1 MYMTDFLE
9 KIPKEALIILGCAM
23 ILIIILLILWI
34 VRLGRYNKLKREWI
48 GDKIKLEDS
57 QEKEG
62 WLRLL
67 TRSVPKAFWIFNTQ
81 KTIFLSPAFREL
93 TGLEER
99 QISKPRE
106 LLKYLEP
113 EFRESFIELFDS
125 FLTGDQKRVTGKCR
139 FTSRPDHWILIELFR
154 VNDAQHS
161 EYIVGVLDE
170 ITSQEANLRELDT
183 QKNKLEQI
191 MQDTQRNLIDNQLLL
206 NDILSSTDEGIYV
219 LDRTF
224 KVIFWNKEMEK
235 ISGKRKE
242 EVLFKEEIW
251 VLFPHILKNRIAD
264 TIRETLDGG
273 YSEPR
278 AVTYLLE
285 GRKEGYTFEKY
296 LPLKNSRGQISGV
309 IGFVK
314 DISEEVARESELEK
328 SRERFELTLKA
339 INDGIWDWNLRNNT
353 VVFSDQWFAQLGYEP
368 GQLSHTPETFRS
380 LIDPLDAERVLNEF
394 RLGFDSFQPFVSEFQ
409 MRHKNGNLIWI
420 QARGSCIER
429 SDAGRPIRAVGTH
442 TDITERKLT
451 EIEMIRAREMA
462 EESDKLKSSF
472 LANMSHELRTPLNAI
487 MGFSELLMMEDL
499 FPEEKQSYIVL
510 IKQNSEGLMRL
521 ISDIIDLAKIESNRL
536 EIHRQPM
543 GILKAIQEVKS
554 DVVGR
559 QPDTKQR
566 DIDFRIDIPKNLE
579 NATIHTDQ
587 VRFKQILRNLCD
599 NGYKFTE
606 EGSVTLGCKI
616 SAEREIT
623 FFIKDTGMGINP
635 EDQERIFRRFEQID
649 SGLTRKF
656 GGTGLGL
663 NITQNLVRLLGGRIW
678 VTSEMGK
685 GSTFWVTHPY
695 E

>member
-1 MYMTDFLE
+1 MTEFVENLSLE
-9 KIPKEALIILGCAM
+9 SGIIIGCGVIILIIL
-23 ILIIILLILWI
+23 ILLFAL
-34 VRLGRYNKLKREWI
+34 RSKYGKLKREWI

-81 KTIFLSPAFREL
+81 KTIFLSPAFRAL

-99 QISKPRE
+99 QVSKPRE

-113 EFRESFIELFDS
+113 EFRESCGDLFDS
-125 FLTGDQKRVTGKCR
+125 FLTGDQMRVTGKCR
-139 FTSRPDHWILIELFR
+139 FSSRPDHWILIEFFR
-154 VNDAQHS
+154 VTDTQHS

-170 ITSQEANLRELDT
+170 VTSQEVTLRELDS
-183 QKNKLEQI
+183 QKTKMEQI
-191 MQDTQRNLIDNQLLL
+191 MQDTQRNLVDNQLLL

-219 LDRTF
+219 LDSHF
-224 KVIFWNKEMEK
+224 KVIFWNREMEK
-235 ISGKRKE
+235 ISGRKKE
-242 EVLFKEEIW
+242 QVLFKEEIW
-251 VLFPHILKNRIAD
+251 ELFPHIIKNRIAD
-264 TIRETLDGG
+264 TIKETLNGG

-278 AVTYLLE
+278 AVTYMID

-314 DISEEVARESELEK
+314 DITDEVARESELEK

-339 INDGIWDWNLRNNT
+339 IKDGIWDWNLRNNT
-353 VVFSDQWFAQLGYEP
+353 MVFSDQWFIQLGYEP
-368 GQLSHTPETFRS
+368 GQLSSTLETFRG
-380 LIDPLDAERVLNEF
+380 LIDPLEADRALREF
-394 RLGFDSFQPFVSEFQ
+394 QEGFESNQPFVSEFQ

-429 SDAGRPIRAVGTH
+429 SETGKPLRAVGTH

-510 IKQNSEGLMRL
+510 IKQNSESLMRL

-536 EIHRQPM
+536 EIHRQPL

-559 QPDTKQR
+559 QPETKQR
-566 DIDFRIDIPKNLE
+566 DIEFRIDIPKSLE
-579 NATIHTDQ
+579 NATIHTDP

-616 SAEREIT
+616 SGNREMT
-623 FFIKDTGMGINP
+623 FFIKDTGMGISP
-635 EDQERIFRRFEQID
+635 DDQERIFRRFEQID

-685 GSTFWVTHPY
+685 GSTFWVTHPF